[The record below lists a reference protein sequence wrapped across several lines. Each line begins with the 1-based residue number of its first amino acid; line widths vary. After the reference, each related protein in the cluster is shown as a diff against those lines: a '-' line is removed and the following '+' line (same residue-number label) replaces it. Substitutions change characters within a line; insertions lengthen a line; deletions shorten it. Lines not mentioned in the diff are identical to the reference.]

1 MISSII
7 VDTVVLFLLV
17 YALLDIFTHIAE
29 LLCRRYI
36 NERPSDVH
44 PVIFL
49 KDGGYNTEAVLR
61 RAIKDYT
68 KAQKIIVVKSDNSN
82 LDAEIARCLSDEYES
97 LVLLDKEEF
106 ITYVECELRG
116 EASVHILDN
125 STT

>member
-7 VDTVVLFLLV
+7 VDTVILFLLV

-36 NERPSDVH
+36 HERPSDVH
-44 PVIFL
+44 PIIFL
-49 KDGGYNTEAVLR
+49 KDGVYNTEEVLR

-68 KAQKIIVVKSDNSN
+68 KAQKIIVVKSCNANFDE
-82 LDAEIARCLSDEYES
+82 EIARRLCDEYES
-97 LVLLDKEEF
+97 LMLLGREEF
-106 ITYVECELRG
+106 IAFVDYELKG
-116 EASVHILDN
+116 ESSVHILDN